1 MTAYLRV
8 LSAERLKLAKS
19 PVWLL
24 VLVSPVIALLVGVM
38 AEPSGSWTS
47 LISAQA
53 TLHAMLFLPI
63 FAGVFASCIC
73 RFEHAAGGWKQVLVL
88 PVSRTSFYAAKLTV
102 IMVLLLMMQ
111 VLLLGSFL
119 IAGGFHEMLGDIPW
133 GVLLKSVFAGW
144 IASLPLAALQLFVSM
159 MWSSFGAPLGIN
171 FMLTVP
177 NMLISNSEKYAPF
190 YPWAQPFLV
199 MMPTK
204 EMNFGAFL
212 VPYSTLVPVIF
223 GCALLFVLA
232 GMLYFK
238 QKEI

>member
-8 LSAERLKLAKS
+8 LSAERLKLVKS

-24 VLVSPVIALLVGVM
+24 VLVSPVIALLVGIM

-47 LISAQA
+47 LINAQA

-63 FAGVFASCIC
+63 FTGVFASCIC

-102 IMVLLLMMQ
+102 IMGLLLMMQ

-119 IAGGFHEMLGDIPW
+119 IAGGFHEMMGDIPW
-133 GVLLKSVFAGW
+133 AVLFKSIFAGW
-144 IASLPLAALQLFVSM
+144 IASFPLAALQLFGSM

-177 NMLISNSEKYAPF
+177 NILIVNSQEYAPY
-190 YPWAQPFLV
+190 YPWAQPLLV
-199 MMPTK
+199 MMPAE
-204 EMNFGAFL
+204 EMDFGAFL
-212 VPYSTLVPVIF
+212 VPYSTLIPVIF
-223 GCALLFVLA
+223 GSAVLFVFA

-238 QKEI
+238 QKEV

>member
-1 MTAYLRV
+1 MTAYLRI
-8 LSAERLKLAKS
+8 LSSERLKLFKS

-24 VLVSPVIALLVGVM
+24 ILVSPIMALFVGFM

-63 FAGVFASCIC
+63 FTGVFASYIC

-88 PVSRTSFYAAKLTV
+88 PVSRASFYAAKLTV
-102 IMVLLLMMQ
+102 IMVLLFMMQ

-119 IAGGFHEMLGDIPW
+119 IAGGYHGMTGDIPW
-133 GVLLKSVFAGW
+133 AVLFKSTFAGW
-144 IASLPLAALQLFVSM
+144 VACTPLAALQLVVSM

-177 NMLISNSEKYAPF
+177 NMLITNSEKCAPY

-199 MMPTK
+199 MMPTD

-212 VPYSTLVPVIF
+212 VPYSVLVPVIF
-223 GCALLFVLA
+223 GSAVLFVFA

-238 QKEI
+238 QKEV